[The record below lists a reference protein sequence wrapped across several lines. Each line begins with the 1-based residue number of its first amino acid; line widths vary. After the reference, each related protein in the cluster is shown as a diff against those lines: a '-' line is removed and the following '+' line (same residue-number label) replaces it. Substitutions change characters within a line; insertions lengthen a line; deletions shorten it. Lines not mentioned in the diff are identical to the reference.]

1 MLLLQI
7 FAGLQLPGAVRAVHY
22 PGAPGNCQR
31 VSPYLGECRSL
42 GLREAVSGWHLW
54 SEGEGGVRLL
64 IPWLREWLAVLCS
77 LTWWLPLSGL
87 HPLLYS
93 RCWESSRLYARAYDG
108 PRGEPLLLRIKTANT
123 TPGVMGVFPL
133 TGSTLE
139 GHSDR
144 QPTTSYVTW
153 SGLQRL
159 GWLGGGGWDE
169 EKKNPDSSLG
179 QQGRIDLGFQS
190 LWKTWKKPL
199 PSGILLRS
207 IQV

>member
-31 VSPYLGECRSL
+31 VSPYLGECWSL

-144 QPTTSYVTW
+144 PPTTSMSPGQGY
-153 SGLQRL
+153 R
-159 GWLGGGGWDE
+159 GWDGWE
-169 EKKNPDSSLG
+169 GEGGMRRRKTQTAHGDSKG
-179 QQGRIDLGFQS
+179 G
-190 LWKTWKKPL
+190 
-199 PSGILLRS
+199 
-207 IQV
+207 